1 MCVLKN
7 FLEKKKKKKKR
18 IDINGLIKLYGEIF
32 KFNDIYIM
40 FL

>member
-1 MCVLKN
+1 MC
-7 FLEKKKKKKKR
+7 FKKFFGKKEKKKKR